1 MTFLKYWPE
10 LGAMFTLRKINAYLK
25 KKKKETPPVF
35 PSEKKKK
42 RKIEDKRKIAF
53 VHLPLFFKP
62 RLAMAGGGGRPEGG
76 EKQMEMMKKGGLM
89 SHIQDR

>member
-42 RKIEDKRKIAF
+42 GKLKTKERL
-53 VHLPLFFKP
+53 HLCTCLCSSN
-62 RLAMAGGGGRPEGG
+62 LAWQWREEAGDLRAGRN
-76 EKQMEMMKKGGLM
+76 KWK
-89 SHIQDR
+89 

>member
-25 KKKKETPPVF
+25 KKKKKRLQF
-35 PSEKKKK
+35 SLQKKKK

-76 EKQMEMMKKGGLM
+76 EKQMGMMKKGGLM